1 MFMKNLLLL
10 LFCLIS
16 LTTTSQI
23 TWEGAQCYYIDDKG
37 NEVEVPCEGYIPTPV
52 FTENIDSL
60 CWEMEKR
67 FVNTLNE
74 WRRNHGIHELKYDY
88 DMESLLT
95 VPWNESQVRKGEIS
109 HGEGSTSLR
118 NRSNRVGIG
127 GVGECVAYNYRFD
140 MGEVSQFFIQYNK
153 SKPHWEI
160 LTSTDF
166 HYISVSVLY
175 DQEKN
180 RYYST
185 VNVRW

>member
-1 MFMKNLLLL
+1 MNKLLIVPLT
-10 LFCLIS
+10 LIS
-16 LTTTSQI
+16 FTSISQI
-23 TWEGAQCYYIDDKG
+23 TWNCYTEDKYGNTIEVDCDD
-37 NEVEVPCEGYIPTPV
+37 VLPTPV

-74 WRRNHGIHELKYDY
+74 WRRKHGIHELKYDY

-109 HGEGSTSLR
+109 HGEGSASLR

-127 GVGECVAYNYRFD
+127 GVGECVAYNYRSD
-140 MGEVSQFFIQYNK
+140 MGEVSQFFIQYKN
-153 SKPHWEI
+153 SKPHWKI
-160 LTSTDF
+160 LTGTDY